1 MAVLEVREVSVRFGG
16 HLALDHASLAADEG
30 RVTGLIGPN
39 GAGKTTMFN
48 AITGLLSA
56 TSGRIVLHGRDVT
69 DLSLHRRARTGLART
84 FQQLELF
91 SMLTVR
97 ENIRVAADIR
107 KRWSRD
113 RGDPGALTDEII
125 DRVGLRPVAEARVTS
140 LPTGQGRLVELGR
153 ALACKPRVL
162 LLDEPASGQDESE
175 TTRFGALLT
184 ELASTGTAV
193 VLVEHD
199 MSLVMDVCDTVH
211 VLDLGRM
218 IASGDPASVQSDPAV
233 LEAYLGTSREAPE
246 PVVPDGVV
254 LNGSSAGGTASDG
267 VTP

>member
-1 MAVLEVREVSVRFGG
+1 MRWSVLDVQEVSVRFGG
-16 HLALDHASLAADEG
+16 HLALDHASLSAEAG
-30 RVTGLIGPN
+30 HVTGLIGPN

-48 AITGLLSA
+48 AITGLLAA
-56 TSGRIVLHGRDVT
+56 TSGRICIDGRDVT
-69 DLSLHRRARTGLART
+69 GHKLHQRARTGLART

-107 KRWSRD
+107 RRWARD
-113 RGDPGALTDEII
+113 RSDAGALTEAII
-125 DRVGLRPVAEARVTS
+125 ERVGLGAVADERVTA

-162 LLDEPASGQDESE
+162 LLDEPASGQDDTE
-175 TTRFGALLT
+175 THRFGVLLR
-184 ELASTGTAV
+184 ELAADGMAV

-199 MSLVMDVCDTVH
+199 MSLVMEVCDRVH

-218 IASGDPASVQSDPAV
+218 IAVGDCASIQNDPKV
-233 LEAYLGTSREAPE
+233 LEAYLGTSTVKR
-246 PVVPDGVV
+246 
-254 LNGSSAGGTASDG
+254 
-267 VTP
+267 